1 MSGVAAKFYL
11 HDGTVF
17 CTMTV
22 QLLYH
27 DGKWFSLWVRVLGDF
42 GVYFYGV

>member
-17 CTMTV
+17 VPWRYSYCTMMENSFRC
-22 QLLYH
+22 
-27 DGKWFSLWVRVLGDF
+27 GRGFEGDIVIF
-42 GVYFYGV
+42 V